1 MKNQLLKKSVMVE
14 MSFDSTTQTTFPFP
28 DVPFL
33 RHKKI
38 TGICLSM
45 SQICP
50 TNGKSNITPVITD
63 INNPD
68 FRSVFATFVDNN
80 GIQFLQNIPLVEFC
94 PIGYEN
100 SNISIGGNENFI
112 SNKDGFF
119 KLAPRA
125 INFPKSYIFI
135 PAGIPAGYGLCI
147 QFFYDDNPLPL
158 VRSDIFEKI
167 FNFQFVSLQVNTLGA
182 RYYFSDQPNLRD
194 AKISKIHV
202 YFPSVIPTDPN
213 RVNIMKT
220 TYPASSVAAKNS
232 MNFLTLHNNGIDL
245 VKQLDLNYFSAFTG
259 NSNFYLDEGSFNI
272 DNIVIDFS
280 KSYVESVPQ
289 PNGPVYQVPFVYGF
303 GIFYTK

>member
-1 MKNQLLKKSVMVE
+1 MKQLLKKSVMVE

-50 TNGKSNITPVITD
+50 TNGKSNVSNVVVD
-63 INNPD
+63 IMNPE
-68 FRSVFATFVDNN
+68 FRSIFATFVDNN
-80 GIQFLQNIPLVEFC
+80 GIQFLQNIPLVEFA

-100 SNISIGGNENFI
+100 ANIPTAGLNENFI
-112 SNKDGFF
+112 ANKDGFF

-135 PAGIPAGYGLCI
+135 PLGIPAGYGLCI
-147 QFFYDDNPLPL
+147 QFFYDENPMPL
-158 VRSDIFEKI
+158 VRSDVFDKV
-167 FNFQFVSLQVNTLGA
+167 FNYQFVSLQVNTLGA
-182 RYYFSDQPNLRD
+182 RYYFSDQPNLRN
-194 AKISKIHV
+194 AKISKIHI
-202 YFPSVIPTDPN
+202 YLPSVIPTDPN
-213 RVNIMKT
+213 KVPIMDT
-220 TYPASSVAAKNS
+220 SYAPSVAAVKNT

-245 VKQLDLNYFSAFTG
+245 VKQLDITYFMPFTGSLNYF
-259 NSNFYLDEGSFNI
+259 LEDGSFDV
-272 DNIVIDFS
+272 DNLIIDFS
-280 KSYVESVPQ
+280 KSYIESVPQ
-289 PNGPVYQVPFVYGF
+289 PNGPVYQVPFVFGF